1 MLAVAVWRAPV
12 RAQMSPGELSR
23 AHQDVDTPL
32 RCGACHEFGA
42 RKARFRCLNCHAGI
56 RRRLEE
62 RRGYH
67 ARVVRGTE
75 AEASNECAQ
84 CHSEHNGR
92 NHRLVRWKTPRNR
105 FDHREAGWA
114 LEGKHARL
122 ACEQCHN
129 PQKTAQE
136 ERGLEKRTDP
146 SVSLLGL
153 NARCTACH
161 EDAHRGQL
169 GQECSRC
176 HSSET
181 WKPASRFSHEKTNYP
196 LTGLHERVA
205 CEKCHRKIA
214 ALGDTVQYRN
224 FVFYENCRSCHQ
236 DPHGGSFAGDCQTC
250 HNTSGWKGAR
260 IANRFDHSK
269 TKFPLAGRHRQVECR
284 QCHKSENFRAP
295 LPHGRCI
302 DCHRDSHQG
311 QFAGRSGGECAP
323 CHSETGWKPARFGA
337 AEHASTKFP
346 LRGKHAAVACGSCHP
361 GSGAG
366 VNYHPAFASCNQCHK
381 DRHGGQFAG
390 APHGNR
396 CEHCHEEA
404 SWQEVHY
411 TVRDHSRSRFPLAG
425 AHAAVPCSDCH
436 KKGDEGRVFRLAET
450 ACRHCHAD
458 PHLSAAELTAGE
470 KLSAAAKRFGCESCH
485 VARAWRETQAFDHDR
500 TRFRLAGKHRG
511 VPCTGCHKPAV
522 LGARRLTA
530 FAGTPEACASC
541 HADPHAGQFS
551 AGAAA
556 QPDCARCHTV
566 SNWRPTEFDHH
577 KHSGFSL
584 AGAHERVPCR
594 LCHPARQQG
603 ELRVVVYRGIPRACQ
618 GCHQ

>member
-1 MLAVAVWRAPV
+1 MAVWRAPV

-23 AHQDVDTPL
+23 AHHDLDSPL

-146 SVSLLGL
+146 SASLLGL

-176 HSSET
+176 HASET

-224 FVFYENCRSCHQ
+224 FVSTKIAGPATRIRMEARLPVTVKRATTLQVGKGRASRTGLTTARRNSRWPGATGRWNAGNAIKARTSARLCPMGGASIAIGTATRASLRAAAAESARLVI
-236 DPHGGSFAGDCQTC
+236 PRPGGSRPASAPPSTLQRSSRSGASMRQSPAG
-250 HNTSGWKGAR
+250 HAIPG
-260 IANRFDHSK
+260 
-269 TKFPLAGRHRQVECR
+269 
-284 QCHKSENFRAP
+284 RAP
-295 LPHGRCI
+295 VSTTIRPLRVAISATRTATAGSSQGPLMETAANTATKKPHGRRFTIRC
-302 DCHRDSHQG
+302 
-311 QFAGRSGGECAP
+311 
-323 CHSETGWKPARFGA
+323 ETTA
-337 AEHASTKFP
+337 
-346 LRGKHAAVACGSCHP
+346 
-361 GSGAG
+361 GAG
-366 VNYHPAFASCNQCHK
+366 S
-381 DRHGGQFAG
+381 RWL
-390 APHGNR
+390 AP
-396 CEHCHEEA
+396 
-404 SWQEVHY
+404 
-411 TVRDHSRSRFPLAG
+411 TLRFP
-425 AHAAVPCSDCH
+425 VPTATR
-436 KKGDEGRVFRLAET
+436 KGMK
-450 ACRHCHAD
+450 
-458 PHLSAAELTAGE
+458 GE
-470 KLSAAAKRFGCESCH
+470 SS
-485 VARAWRETQAFDHDR
+485 AWRRRPAAIAMPILTSA
-500 TRFRLAGKHRG
+500 RL
-511 VPCTGCHKPAV
+511 
-522 LGARRLTA
+522 
-530 FAGTPEACASC
+530 
-541 HADPHAGQFS
+541 
-551 AGAAA
+551 
-556 QPDCARCHTV
+556 
-566 SNWRPTEFDHH
+566 N
-577 KHSGFSL
+577 
-584 AGAHERVPCR
+584 
-594 LCHPARQQG
+594 
-603 ELRVVVYRGIPRACQ
+603 
-618 GCHQ
+618 